1 MSIVIALGGHA
12 IARAG
17 EGGVDAQRAAIRDA
31 AAAIGEASPRY
42 DVVVTHG
49 NGPHVG
55 IMAMQAA
62 GAGQPLPLD
71 VLGAESEGML
81 GYWIEQELRAALHG
95 RDVAALLTQVEVR
108 EDDPAFKDPTKPIGP
123 VLAPEVAERLAAE
136 FGWIFGDATGGRRRL
151 VPSPAPQRILE
162 ISVIQLL
169 VRLGVVVVCGGGGG
183 VPVVAGPDGRH
194 HGVEAVVDK
203 DASSALLA
211 TELGARQLLLL
222 TDVPA
227 VFADWPEAR
236 RPIRAASPR
245 ALAAHSFEA
254 GSMAPKVEAACR
266 FVKQTGGTAHI
277 GRLEDLAL
285 ILRGEA
291 GTIVRPGTEP
301 IQIEGEGDFA

>member
-12 IARAG
+12 ISRVG
-17 EGGVDAQRAAIRDA
+17 QGSLDAQRAAIRHA
-31 AAAIGEASPRY
+31 AQAIGESSPRH

-55 IMAMQAA
+55 LMAMQAA
-62 GAGQPLPLD
+62 VAGHPLPLD
-71 VLGAESEGML
+71 VLGAESEGMI

-123 VLAPEVAERLAAE
+123 VLSPEHGQRLARE
-136 FGWIFGDATGGRRRL
+136 FGWSFGEVEGGVRRL
-151 VPSPAPQRILE
+151 VPSPVPQRVLE
-162 ISVIQLL
+162 VSVIQLL

-183 VPVVAGPDGRH
+183 VPVVADADGRH

-222 TDVPA
+222 TDVPT

-236 RPIRAASPR
+236 RAIRAASPR
-245 ALAAHSFEA
+245 ALAEQSFEA

-277 GRLEDLAL
+277 GRLEDLAA
-285 ILRGEA
+285 ILRGRA

-301 IQIEGEGDFA
+301 LQIDEEGGGA